1 MKYVK
6 YIIYISFTKNSQ
18 KCCQIF
24 IFHVSLK
31 YRLIFMSAVKFLIA
45 AYIDTKHKADFLQR
59 RSLMEIILMLIKLLG
74 GLAMFLYGME
84 IMGDGLKQGSGSAL
98 KNVLGKL
105 THNALLGVITGALV
119 TAVIQS
125 STATIVLTVGLIGA
139 GILNLKQAVS
149 IVLGANIGTTVT
161 AQIIRLMDIDSTGGS
176 ILTFFKPDTLAP
188 LALILGIIL
197 VMFVK
202 SEKSKNVGLIALG
215 FGVLFTGLLSMTD
228 AVEPLSGSQAF
239 VDILSYFS
247 DMPLLGIVT
256 GLVLTV
262 IVQSSSAMVGILQ
275 AMSSTGVMTFEL
287 VYPII
292 MGINLGTCVTTAM
305 VCSIGSSKDAKRTG
319 IVHIV
324 FNTIGTILFMIGMS
338 LIRSMGGFP
347 DLWESVVNSGGIAN
361 FQTIFNL
368 VTAIVLLPFT
378 GVLVKIACIIVK
390 DDVEEEEVY
399 PEIAALDE
407 KLMIAPAV
415 ALNEVTKVAVSMAA
429 VAKKNLEYSLK
440 QMKKYDENRTQR
452 ILAAE
457 ERLDRFT
464 DNADNYLIELSN
476 NMETEND
483 SRQLN
488 MLMQCIHDIERIGD
502 YAMNFDE
509 MAQKMNADG
518 LTFSINAKKELEI
531 LGDAVQEILR
541 LTVEAMETDNDYIA
555 RRVEPLEE
563 VIDDMVLLLKNRHTD
578 RLCKGIC
585 SINAGLVFM
594 DALTYFE
601 RAADQCSSIA
611 MLMLGKKNEEIMKN
625 HHLYLAE
632 LHANGDKSYVAEKEN
647 RREQYIVPL
656 ENIQ

>member
-1 MKYVK
+1 
-6 YIIYISFTKNSQ
+6 
-18 KCCQIF
+18 
-24 IFHVSLK
+24 
-31 YRLIFMSAVKFLIA
+31 
-45 AYIDTKHKADFLQR
+45 
-59 RSLMEIILMLIKLLG
+59 MEIIFMLIKLLG

-84 IMGDGLKQGSGSAL
+84 IMGDGLRQGSGSAL

-105 THNALLGVITGALV
+105 THNALMGVITGALV

-161 AQIIRLMDIDSTGGS
+161 AQIIRLMDIDSAGGS
-176 ILTFFKPDTLAP
+176 ILNFFKPDTLAP

-197 VMFVK
+197 IMFVK

-228 AVEPLSGSQAF
+228 AVEPLSESQAF
-239 VDILSYFS
+239 VDILGFFS

-324 FNTIGTILFMIGMS
+324 FNTIGTILFMIAMS
-338 LIRSMGGFP
+338 IIRVMGGLP
-347 DLWESVVNSGGIAN
+347 ALWESVVNSGGIAD

-378 GVLVKIACIIVK
+378 GALVKIACVIVK
-390 DDVEEEEVY
+390 DDEEVEEVY
-399 PEIAALDE
+399 PEIAALDD

-415 ALNEVTKVAVSMAA
+415 ALNEVSKVAVSMAA

-440 QMKKYDENRTQR
+440 QFKGYEEKRTQR
-452 ILAAE
+452 IIVAE
-457 ERLDRFT
+457 ERLDRFA

-476 NMETEND
+476 NLETENE
-483 SRQLN
+483 SRELN
-488 MLMQCIHDIERIGD
+488 MLMQSIHDIERIGD

-509 MAQKMNADG
+509 MAQKMNAEG
-518 LTFSINAKKELEI
+518 LTFSISAKRELDV
-531 LGDAVQEILR
+531 LSDAVQEILR
-541 LTVEAMETDNDYIA
+541 LTVEALESDNDYIA

-578 RLCKGIC
+578 RLCKGVC

-601 RAADQCSSIA
+601 RTADQCSSIA
-611 MLMLGKKNEEIMKN
+611 MLMLGRKNEEIMKN
-625 HHLYLAE
+625 HHMYLAE
-632 LHANGDKSYVAEKEN
+632 LHASGDKSYVAEKEN

-656 ENIQ
+656 ENMVQ